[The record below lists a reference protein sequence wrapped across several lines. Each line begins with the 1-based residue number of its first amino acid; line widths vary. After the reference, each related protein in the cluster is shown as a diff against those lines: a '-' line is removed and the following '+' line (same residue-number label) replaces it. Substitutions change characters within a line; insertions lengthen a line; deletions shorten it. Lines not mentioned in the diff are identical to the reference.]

1 MPNQIMRH
9 SSTNTTK
16 KAAAPLGTNFSS
28 VEGVFILLFY
38 ISGVKVFGNGHAWY
52 DDGKAGG

>member
-1 MPNQIMRH
+1 MMRH

-38 ISGVKVFGNGHAWY
+38 ISGVKVFGSGLTRY
-52 DDGKAGG
+52 DCGKAKR